1 LEKSSAKKSQA
12 VSPDQVDETPAMGGR
27 QHGAPALTSA
37 REDDIG
43 AASQHRASNGGI
55 SEIREQAQRLEIRME
70 WFERELQRLRVIRTD
85 FDAQLQ
91 WTQER
96 IAEIQEEQRSLARS
110 VGIVAPEEP
119 PPPLPGEVFPET
131 TSPELQALKAQ
142 LVQLR
147 QQGKDGEDKGKAVGT
162 ANGERSAEPVEA
174 PVAARA
180 EAAIRSSSGSVRPR
194 QSSTISQEGTIAGRS
209 RVRVPIGTSMLLTAG
224 SAASL
229 AFGWAAG
236 EAALIWTSVGS
247 GMGAAVFLAVGHH
260 RIAGSAKIRRRKG
273 ERSLC

>member
-1 LEKSSAKKSQA
+1 MVLERSSAKKSQA
-12 VSPDQVDETPAMGGR
+12 ESPDQVDETPASGGR

-43 AASQHRASNGGI
+43 AASQHRASNRGI
-55 SEIREQAQRLEIRME
+55 SEIREQALRLEIRME

-119 PPPLPGEVFPET
+119 LPPPLPGEVFPET
-131 TSPELQALKAQ
+131 TSPELQALRAQ

-147 QQGKDGEDKGKAVGT
+147 QQGKDSEDKGK
-162 ANGERSAEPVEA
+162 
-174 PVAARA
+174 
-180 EAAIRSSSGSVRPR
+180 
-194 QSSTISQEGTIAGRS
+194 
-209 RVRVPIGTSMLLTAG
+209 
-224 SAASL
+224 
-229 AFGWAAG
+229 
-236 EAALIWTSVGS
+236 
-247 GMGAAVFLAVGHH
+247 
-260 RIAGSAKIRRRKG
+260 
-273 ERSLC
+273 